1 MVFFQHTSRE
11 FFMRR
16 PQLLQAFLFCLAVGA
31 ASMRPGHAAER
42 YSTQQLDADIEALQA
57 GIAATH
63 PHPSH
68 SVDPAQLES
77 AVGALRQR
85 VSTGLDRDAAWREFS
100 TLNPLLAD
108 GHFFVGYADWRAQTE
123 QHLRDGG
130 ALFPFEVTV
139 DAQARVRILSALGG
153 APTAVAGSRVQAI
166 NGIPADEVARTL
178 LAHVHGDS
186 ARFRADLLSRRW
198 WFFYWKVYG
207 APSTFR
213 LTLAGP
219 PQARLRTPAS
229 RARPSILLGEDDFD
243 RQFAFELRPG
253 DAAVMTIRTF
263 AWPEPDAFLAFARRA
278 FQQMRASGT
287 RTLVIDVRQNGGGDD
302 ALWLQGLLPYIAD
315 RPYRW
320 ASRYTKKVIR
330 DDPAKHERLGQV
342 LSGTVGTWSTP
353 QTADPL
359 HFDGKV
365 YVLVGRGTYSSA
377 VLFADTMQDFRFGTL
392 LGEGASVRSTQTG
405 GVQKIVLPHT
415 GLVLWVPRLLLVR
428 PSGAA
433 TPMWLTPDVAID
445 DDPLRPD
452 AMVEKALAIAAA
464 RD

>member
-1 MVFFQHTSRE
+1 MPRLPLLRACLLFLVATSALVA
-11 FFMRR
+11 
-16 PQLLQAFLFCLAVGA
+16 PAL
-31 ASMRPGHAAER
+31 AAER
-42 YSTQQLDADIEALQA
+42 YSTQQLRADIDALEA

-63 PHPSH
+63 PQPSH
-68 SVDPAQLES
+68 STDPMRLQS
-77 AVGALRQR
+77 ALDALRQR
-85 VSTGLDRDAAWREFS
+85 VATGLDRDAAWREFS

-108 GHFFVGYADWRAQTE
+108 GHFFVGYADWRAETE
-123 QHLRDGG
+123 RHLRDGG

-139 DAQARVRILSALGG
+139 DAQAQVRILSDLGG
-153 APTAVAGSRVQAI
+153 APTALAGRRVATI
-166 NGIPADEVARTL
+166 NGVRADAVARAL

-207 APSTFR
+207 APAKFR

-219 PQARLRTPAS
+219 AQARLRRPAS
-229 RARPSILLGEDDFD
+229 HTRPSILVGEDEFD
-243 RQFAFELRPG
+243 RQFGFELRPG
-253 DAAVMTIRTF
+253 AAAVMTIRTF
-263 AWPEPDAFLAFARRA
+263 SWPEPDAFLAFARRA
-278 FQQMRASGT
+278 FQQMQASGT
-287 RTLVIDVRQNGGGDD
+287 RTLIIDVRQNGGGDD

-330 DDPAKHERLGQV
+330 ADPSKHERLGEV
-342 LSGTVGTWSTP
+342 LSGPVETWSAP
-353 QTADPL
+353 RTADPL

-392 LGEGASVRSTQTG
+392 LGEGASARSTQTG

-415 GLVLWVPRLLLVR
+415 GLALWVPRLLLVR
-428 PSGAA
+428 PSAAA
-433 TPMWLTPDVAID
+433 TPTMLTPDIAID

-452 AMVEKALAIAAA
+452 AMVQAALAIAAA
-464 RD
+464 ARD